1 MQSAHKG
8 RGTRRSP
15 IAAAAK
21 APARRQAHWYRQ
33 DALAGGARVRIL
45 LRVDT
50 HPDTIYAAARDAAH
64 SAGQCQRL
72 AAAYEL
78 DV

>member
-1 MQSAHKG
+1 MQSAHRG
-8 RGTRRSP
+8 RGTRRGP
-15 IAAAAK
+15 IAASAK
-21 APARRQAHWYRQ
+21 VPARRQAHRYRQ

-45 LRVDT
+45 LRMGT

-64 SAGQCQRL
+64 SAAECHRI
-72 AAAYEL
+72 AVAYEL